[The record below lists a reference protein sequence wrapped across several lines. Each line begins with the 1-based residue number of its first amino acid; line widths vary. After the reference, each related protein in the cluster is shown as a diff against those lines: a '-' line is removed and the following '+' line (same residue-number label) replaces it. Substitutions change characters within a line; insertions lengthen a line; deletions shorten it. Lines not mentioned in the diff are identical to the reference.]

1 MDSHSDEAGGTQRH
15 FSRLIDWSEPW
26 LAPWRGPGEPIAADA
41 LAGGDLPAALNAVA
55 LAPRRFVP
63 QAELPEGV
71 AYEAHIFATGAVPT
85 REGLHDFFNALCW
98 MRFPVTKLLLN
109 RLQAQAIEAAGGV
122 GTRRG
127 PLRDAL
133 TLFDE
138 NAALL
143 QAPEPIWQAL
153 LARDWSRL
161 FVELRPL
168 WAQSTLLLFGH
179 ALTEKLVAPYKSIT
193 AHVLKLPVPLDLPT
207 DLLPGTGQ
215 GGANVAGMVHPWD
228 DWLAGQLTPEWLAT
242 KPYTPLPVLGTPG
255 WWPANE
261 DPTFYADVQVFRP
274 PRTAG

>member
-1 MDSHSDEAGGTQRH
+1 MYLHGDEAAQGH
-15 FSRLIDWSEPW
+15 FSRLIDWSAPW
-26 LAPWRGPGEPIAADA
+26 FAPWRVPGEAIAAVA
-41 LAGGDLPAALNAVA
+41 LGSGDLPAALNAFQ

-71 AYEAHIFATGAVPT
+71 AYEAHIFAIGDVPT

-98 MRFPVTKLLLN
+98 MRFPATKLLLN

-122 GTRRG
+122 GARRG

-138 NAALL
+138 NVALL

-153 LARDWSRL
+153 LAREWSRL

-168 WAQSTLLLFGH
+168 WARSMLLLFGH
-179 ALTEKLVAPYKSIT
+179 ALSEKLVDPYKSIT
-193 AHVLKLPVPLDLPT
+193 AHVLKLPIPPDLPADALT
-207 DLLPGTGQ
+207 
-215 GGANVAGMVHPWD
+215 ANGVGSIVHPWD
-228 DWLAGQLTPEWLAT
+228 DWLAARLTPEWLAT

-255 WWPANE
+255 WWAANE
-261 DPTFYADVQVFRP
+261 DPGFYADAQVFRP
-274 PRTAG
+274 ARLQAAQ